1 MALEA
6 LLLATFRHLDVA
18 LFALALNLGWTLT
31 HAPRAHDEYIEIAR
45 HLLAGRGYSL
55 LIAGAPE
62 PTSFRAPLYP
72 LFLALL
78 LRLSQNSLWA
88 VTSAQS
94 LIGAALC
101 FLVYGLGRRLFSER
115 VGLLAALLTA
125 LDFPLV
131 VMSGWV
137 LTERLYVFL
146 IALAAYL
153 VIGDNFRTQW
163 RSLAA
168 GLVFGLAILT
178 RSEAALYLLTL
189 LGLAVILSPQRA
201 RSVRNGALAALVTLS
216 CLIPW
221 LWRNHVALNSWAVSD
236 PIFVDYNLY
245 RGAADIRD
253 DQTEY
258 RFNFYLALRDGRSPF
273 DAGGRFDAL
282 GERRRIRQ
290 EILSQWVKL
299 IVERLNAV
307 AKKRLYNLYRL
318 WIYRGEFFFTESIGL
333 LEAIRARRF
342 TNLFLKPALYSLYGL
357 LPALLAAMGTWLAV
371 REGQWREGLTLWLYP
386 IIITA
391 MMIPLWADYRY
402 NLPSHALLAPLVA
415 LALTQIRDASRKIVF
430 RRAIEKLT
438 ALKSFGDTYPLSM
451 TPEKA
456 L

>member
-1 MALEA
+1 MNSEDRSLPVKRPFSPRFAIWMI
-6 LLLATFRHLDVA
+6 A
-18 LFALALNLGWTLT
+18 LFALALNLSWALA
-31 HAPRAHDEYIEIAR
+31 HAPRTHDEYIEIAQ

-78 LRLSQNSLWA
+78 LRLSQNSLYA
-88 VTSAQS
+88 VTIAQS
-94 LIGAALC
+94 FIGAATC
-101 FLVYGLGRRLFSER
+101 FPVYGLGRRLFGER
-115 VGLLAALLTA
+115 IGLLAALLTA

-153 VIGDNFRTQW
+153 AMGDAFRTRW
-163 RSLAA
+163 RALAA

-178 RSEAALYLLTL
+178 RSEAALYLTL
-189 LGLAVILSPQRA
+189 LLASTVILSPQRA
-201 RSVRNGALAALVTLS
+201 LSFRNGALAALVTLV
-216 CLIPW
+216 CLAPW
-221 LWRNHVALNSWAVSD
+221 LWRNHVTLNSWAVSD

-258 RFNFYLALRDGRSPF
+258 GFNFYLALRDGRSPF
-273 DAGGRFDAL
+273 DAGRRFDSPD
-282 GERRRIRQ
+282 ERRRIRQ
-290 EILSQWVKL
+290 EVLSQWAKL
-299 IVERLNAV
+299 IVERPGAV
-307 AKKRLYNLYRL
+307 IKKRLYNLYRL

-333 LEAIRARRF
+333 IEAARARRF
-342 TNLFLKPALYSLYGL
+342 ANLFLKLAFYSLYGL
-357 LPALLAAMGTWLAV
+357 APALVAVAGTWMAA
-371 REGQWREGLTLWLYP
+371 RYGQWRASLTLWLYP
-386 IIITA
+386 LAITA

-415 LALTQIRDASRKIVF
+415 LALTQTWDALGTHRRKYV
-430 RRAIEKLT
+430 E
-438 ALKSFGDTYPLSM
+438 G
-451 TPEKA
+451 
-456 L
+456 